1 MTALEEVEDARFDL
15 RRVKTIRRLHGV
27 AAFGILPALIL
38 WMLYLSFAVVHGDA
52 IVGTALSAFVLAVGF
67 IASVVAWF
75 DPELY
80 TMVRDAQRRLDRAH
94 EELAESIRR
103 QDKR

>member
-1 MTALEEVEDARFDL
+1 MTALEEVEDARTDL
-15 RRVKTIRRLHGV
+15 RRVKTIRRLHATGFV
-27 AAFGILPALIL
+27 ILGALIL

-52 IVGTALSAFVLAVGF
+52 IVGTALSAFVLAVGL

>member
-15 RRVKTIRRLHGV
+15 RRVKTIRRLH
-27 AAFGILPALIL
+27 ASAFVILGAFIL
-38 WMLYLSFAVVHGDA
+38 WMVYLSFAVVHGDA
-52 IVGTALSAFVLAVGF
+52 IVGTALSAFLGVVGF
-67 IASVVAWF
+67 VGLVIAWF
-75 DPELY
+75 DDVLY